1 MLTEE
6 LPACTYSREK
16 GDVSDD
22 DEKLDARASSVWLLL
37 RGSTKAADRVGVVSC
52 TSRRGVRWGYGRGE
66 EKKRRVRTCSLG
78 VVIAGGG
85 DGV

>member
-16 GDVSDD
+16 GDISDD
-22 DEKLDARASSVWLLL
+22 DEKLDARASGVWLLS
-37 RGSTKAADRVGVVSC
+37 RESTKAADL
-52 TSRRGVRWGYGRGE
+52 GVRWRYALCE
-66 EKKRRVRTCSLG
+66 EKKKVRTCSLG
-78 VVIAGGG
+78 GLIAGGG

>member
-22 DEKLDARASSVWLLL
+22 DEKLDARASSVWLL
-37 RGSTKAADRVGVVSC
+37 RGSTKAADIVSC
-52 TSRRGVRWGYGRGE
+52 TSRFGLRWRYARGE
-66 EKKRRVRTCSLG
+66 EKRRVRTCSLG

-85 DGV
+85 DGVW